1 MTGPTRRPPYEI
13 QLDTKAAKLLRKLDR
28 PVQSR
33 LVAAIAALSIDPRPH
48 GVNALTG
55 HPGLLRIR
63 VGDYRVVYQ
72 IDDGK
77 LIVLVVH
84 LGHHSDV
91 YDLF

>member
-1 MTGPTRRPPYEI
+1 MTGPTRQPPYEI
-13 QLDTKAAKLLRKLDR
+13 QLDTKAVKLLRKLDR

-48 GVNALTG
+48 GVKTLTG

-63 VGDYRVVYQ
+63 VGDFRMVYQ

-84 LGHHSDV
+84 LGHRSDV
-91 YDLF
+91 YDLL

>member
-1 MTGPTRRPPYEI
+1 MTGPTRQPPYEI
-13 QLDTKAAKLLRKLDR
+13 QLDPKAAKLDR

-33 LVAAIAALSIDPRPH
+33 LVAAIAALSVDPRPH
-48 GVNALTG
+48 GVKALTG

-84 LGHHSDV
+84 LGHRSDI
-91 YDLF
+91 YDLL